1 MSTESVIKHHI
12 QALANGDLDEI
23 MADYSDASVFL
34 TNDNIIEGLD
44 GIRAVFTGAVAN
56 GGFTVQMQHELYHDD
71 AAYITWNVPGVIAL
85 GTDTFIV
92 KEKKIVLQTNALMM
106 APQS

>member
-1 MSTESVIKHHI
+1 MSTASVIKHHI
-12 QALANGDLDEI
+12 QALAEGNLDEI
-23 MADYSDASVFL
+23 MADYCEASVFL
-34 TNDNIIEGLD
+34 TNDNVIEGLD

-56 GGFTVQMQHELYHDD
+56 GGFAVSMQHELYHDD

-92 KEKKIVLQTNALMM
+92 KDEKIVLQTNALIM
-106 APQS
+106 APKS

>member
-1 MSTESVIKHHI
+1 MSTASVIKHHI
-12 QALANGDLDEI
+12 QALAEGNLDEI
-23 MADYSDASVFL
+23 MADYCEASVFL
-34 TNDNIIEGLD
+34 TNDNVIEGLD

-56 GGFTVQMQHELYHDD
+56 GGFAVSMQHELYHDD

-92 KEKKIVLQTNALMM
+92 KDEKIVLQTNALMM
-106 APQS
+106 ATKS

>member
-12 QALANGDLDEI
+12 QALAEGDLDEI
-23 MADYSDASVFL
+23 MADYSENSVFL
-34 TNDNIIEGLD
+34 TNDNVIEGLD
-44 GIRAVFTGAVAN
+44 GIRAVFAGAVAN
-56 GGFTVQMQHELYHDD
+56 GGFVVSMQHELYHND

-92 KEKKIVLQTNALMM
+92 KDGSIVLQTNALMM
-106 APQS
+106 AAKP